1 MFNKQKTLVG
11 ILITILLFSNLY
23 SFGKKPVKTPEISL
37 DTFCES
43 NNKFGFKVFKEI
55 VKEQAD
61 ENIFISP
68 MSISYALGMTFNGA
82 DGKTKEEMAKTL
94 EFGNLTDS
102 EINASFKALMKKL
115 MELDPKVMMEIANS
129 IWYRENVDVLKK
141 FKEVNQDYFQAEIR
155 NMDFSRPQTVEII
168 NNWVSENTKGKIT
181 EVIDK
186 IDDLA
191 MMYLI
196 NAIYFKGSWTDEF
209 KKARTRNDKFF
220 IAEGKSILCEM
231 MNTSEKNLYFEND
244 DFQAIDLPYG
254 KENFS
259 MIVILPKEGKDINE
273 FISNLNPEDWILWLT
288 KFSKQNGSLYLPKF
302 KIEYELE
309 MNDVLKALGMPNAF
323 TADADF
329 SKMTKKQKLYISNV
343 KHKTFVDV
351 NEEGTEAA
359 AVTVVEMKLTSFKP
373 GFTMKVNRPFV
384 FAIKEK
390 ETNTILFIGKI
401 INPIKEK

>member
-1 MFNKQKTLVG
+1 MFKKQKTLVG
-11 ILITILLFSNLY
+11 ILLAILLFSNLF
-23 SFGKKPVKTPEISL
+23 SFSKKPEVSL

-61 ENIFISP
+61 DNIFISP

-141 FKEVNQDYFQAEIR
+141 FKEVNQDCFQAEIR
-155 NMDFSRPQTVEII
+155 NIDFSDQETVGII
-168 NNWVSENTKGKIT
+168 NSWVSENTKGKIT
-181 EVIDK
+181 EVIDE
-186 IDDLA
+186 IDALA

-209 KKARTRNDKFF
+209 NKERTREDKFF
-220 IAEGKSILCEM
+220 IAEEKSVLCEM
-231 MNTSEKNLYFEND
+231 MNTSNENLYFEND
-244 DFQAIDLPYG
+244 DFQAIELPYG

-259 MIVILPKEGKDINE
+259 MIVILPKKEKDINE
-273 FISNLNPEDWILWLT
+273 FISNLNLEDWNSWLT
-288 KFSKQNGSLYLPKF
+288 GFSKQNGSLVLPKF

-309 MNDVLKALGMPNAF
+309 MNDVLKILGMPNAF

-329 SKMTKKQKLYISNV
+329 SKMTKKQKLFISNV

-373 GFTMKVNRPFV
+373 GFFMKVNRPFV

-390 ETNTILFIGKI
+390 ETNSILFIGKI
-401 INPIKEK
+401 VNPEPKK

>member
-1 MFNKQKTLVG
+1 MFKKQKTLVG
-11 ILITILLFSNLY
+11 IILAILLFSNLF
-23 SFGKKPVKTPEISL
+23 SFSKKPEKISEVSL

-61 ENIFISP
+61 DNIFISP

-141 FKEVNQDYFQAEIR
+141 FKEVNQDCFQAEIR
-155 NMDFSRPQTVEII
+155 NIDFSDQETVGII

-181 EVIDK
+181 EVIDE
-186 IDDLA
+186 IDALA

-209 KKARTRNDKFF
+209 NKERTREDKFF
-220 IAEGKSILCEM
+220 IAEEKSVLCKM
-231 MNTSEKNLYFEND
+231 MNTSNENLYFEND
-244 DFQAIDLPYG
+244 DFQAIELPYG

-259 MIVILPKEGKDINE
+259 MIVILPKKEKDINE
-273 FISNLNPEDWILWLT
+273 FISNLNLEDWNSWLT
-288 KFSKQNGSLYLPKF
+288 GFSKQNGSLVLPKF

-309 MNDVLKALGMPNAF
+309 MNDVLKILGMPNAF

-329 SKMTKKQKLYISNV
+329 SKMTKKQKLFISNV

-373 GFTMKVNRPFV
+373 GFFMKVNRPFV

-390 ETNTILFIGKI
+390 EMNSILFIGKI
-401 INPIKEK
+401 VNPEPKK

>member
-1 MFNKQKTLVG
+1 MFKKQKKLVG
-11 ILITILLFSNLY
+11 VLLTILVFTNLFSF
-23 SFGKKPVKTPEISL
+23 SKKQEEIPEISL

-43 NNKFGFKVFKEI
+43 NNTFGFKVFKEI
-55 VKEQAD
+55 VKEQTD
-61 ENIFISP
+61 NNIFISP

-94 EFGNLTDS
+94 EFGNLT
-102 EINASFKALMKKL
+102 NAEVNESFKKLMTKL

-141 FKEVNQDYFQAEIR
+141 FKKVNQDYFQAEIR
-155 NMDFSRPQTVEII
+155 NMDFSKPETVGII

-181 EVIDK
+181 KVIDE
-186 IDDLA
+186 IDALS

-196 NAIYFKGSWTDEF
+196 NAIYFKGSWTEEF
-209 KKARTRNDKFF
+209 DKKRTKEDKFF
-220 IAEGKSILCEM
+220 YAEGKSVLCEM
-231 MNTSEKNLYFEND
+231 MKTSEKNLYFEND
-244 DFQAIDLPYG
+244 DFQAVDLPYG

-259 MIVILPKEGKDINE
+259 MIVILPKKEKDINE
-273 FISNLNPEDWILWLT
+273 FISKLNVEDWNSWLT
-288 KFSKQNGSLYLPKF
+288 GFSKQKGSLVMPKF
-302 KIEYELE
+302 KIEYDIE
-309 MNDVLKALGMPNAF
+309 MNDVLKSLGMANAF
-323 TADADF
+323 TSAADF

-359 AVTVVEMKLTSFKP
+359 AVTVVEMKLTSVGP
-373 GFTMKVNRPFV
+373 GFFMKVNRPFV

-390 ETNTILFIGKI
+390 ETNSIIFIGKI
-401 INPIKEK
+401 VNPKPEK

>member
-1 MFNKQKTLVG
+1 MFIKQKTLVG
-11 ILITILLFSNLY
+11 ILIAVLLFSNL
-23 SFGKKPVKTPEISL
+23 FGLSKKSDKIPEISL

-55 VKEQAD
+55 VKEQKD
-61 ENIFISP
+61 DNIFISP

-82 DGKTKEEMAKTL
+82 DGKTKEEMANTL
-94 EFGNLTDS
+94 EFGNMTNS

-115 MELDPKVMMEIANS
+115 MEQDPKVMMEIANS
-129 IWYRENVDVLKK
+129 IWYRENVDVLEK
-141 FKEVNQDYFQAEIR
+141 FKKVNQDYFQAEIR
-155 NMDFSRPQTVEII
+155 NMDFSEPEAIEII
-168 NNWVSENTKGKIT
+168 NNWVSENTKDKIT
-181 EVIDK
+181 KVIDE
-186 IDDLA
+186 IDALS

-209 KKARTRNDKFF
+209 KKERTREDKFI
-220 IAEGKSILCEM
+220 IAEGKSIMCEM

-244 DFQAIDLPYG
+244 DFQAVDLPYG
-254 KENFS
+254 DENFG
-259 MIVILPKEGKDINE
+259 MVIILPKKEKDINE
-273 FISNLNPEDWILWLT
+273 FISNLNLENWNSWLT
-288 KFSKQNGSLYLPKF
+288 KFSKQSGSLFLPKF

-323 TADADF
+323 TDAADF

-343 KHKTFVDV
+343 IHKTFVDV

-359 AVTVVEMKLTSFKP
+359 AVTVVEMKVTSYKP

-390 ETNTILFIGKI
+390 DTNSILFIGKI
-401 INPIKEK
+401 VNPKPKK